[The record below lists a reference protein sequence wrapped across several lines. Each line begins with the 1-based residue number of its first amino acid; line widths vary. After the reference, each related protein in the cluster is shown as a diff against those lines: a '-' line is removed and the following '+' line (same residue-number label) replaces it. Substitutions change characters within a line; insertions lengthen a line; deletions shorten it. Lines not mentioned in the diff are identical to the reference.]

1 MLVLI
6 VDVVLVAVLVVVVA
20 AVAVA
25 VAVADAVAVV
35 VLLAW
40 KGVVN
45 GSRTKMRLKSTSSD
59 FSEQVCLE
67 ANVIKCRYVM
77 CMIVHVCLHTT
88 VVHTAHKSVHV
99 QRIIYFIYGL
109 L

>member
-1 MLVLI
+1 VLVLI
-6 VDVVLVAVLVVVVA
+6 VDVVLVAVLVVVVVA
-20 AVAVA
+20 AVA

>member
-6 VDVVLVAVLVVVVA
+6 VDVVLVAVLVVVVVA

-25 VAVADAVAVV
+25 VAVAVV